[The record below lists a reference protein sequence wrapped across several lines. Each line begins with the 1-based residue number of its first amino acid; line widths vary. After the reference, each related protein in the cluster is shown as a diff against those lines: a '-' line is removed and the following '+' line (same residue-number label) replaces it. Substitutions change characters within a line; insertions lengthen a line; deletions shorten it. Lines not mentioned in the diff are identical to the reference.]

1 MIKITN
7 NSRSNADMKEL
18 DNRRNYTIRRN
29 IKKQH

>member
-7 NSRSNADMKEL
+7 NSRSNADMEEL